1 MIGSPAERSDSNH
14 RGLSMNPLSRNR
26 VIAGAALAAA
36 CCSWPVFAQPA
47 GVDAKADAVLRSMT
61 KYMAGLKQF
70 SVQAESTLEVVTTE
84 GQKIQFIAP
93 ATVTVSRPDKL
104 HAERRGDIVDQSFYY
119 DGKSLTLYDP
129 ATKYYATVPAP
140 ANIDAMLDFARTK
153 LDVFAPG
160 SDLID
165 TRAYERLMQDVKAGT
180 YLGLAVVGGYR
191 CHHVAYRGAEVDW
204 QLWVREGNQ
213 SIPCRY
219 VITSKDIA
227 GAPQFTT
234 QIVKFDAAPKIDAA
248 RFRFTPP
255 AGSRPVEFLPAGRAR

>member
-1 MIGSPAERSDSNH
+1 
-14 RGLSMNPLSRNR
+14 MNPLSRNR
-26 VIAGAALAAA
+26 VIACAALAAA

-70 SVQAESTLEVVTTE
+70 SLQAESSLEVVTTE

-93 ATVTVSRPDKL
+93 ATLTVSRPDKL
-104 HAERRGDIVDQSFYY
+104 HAERRGDIADQTFHY

-129 ATKYYATVPAP
+129 TTKYYATVPAP

-165 TRAYERLMQDVKAGT
+165 TRAYERLTQDVKAGT
-180 YLGLAVVGGYR
+180 YLGLAVVGGHR
-191 CHHVAYRGAEVDW
+191 CHHLAYRGAEVDW

-213 SIPCRY
+213 PIPCRY

-234 QIVKFDAAPKIDAA
+234 QIVKFDTAPKIDAA
-248 RFRFTPP
+248 KFRFTPP
-255 AGSRPVEFLPAGRAR
+255 AGAKPVEFLPVGRAR